1 MSKIGTWILEQ
12 EQLTE
17 TYQKFNHDAERN
29 ELNEKYDEYLL
40 FGHRN
45 YFGSLNDL
53 VCRYE
58 GEEQHPSTYDIRV
71 FEEGVEQ
78 C

>member
-1 MSKIGTWILEQ
+1 MEQ

-40 FGHRN
+40 LGHRN

-58 GEEQHPSTYDIRV
+58 GEEQHPSTHYSQYFAEDFI
-71 FEEGVEQ
+71 
-78 C
+78 

>member
-29 ELNEKYDEYLL
+29 ELNERYDEYLL
-40 FGHRN
+40 LGHRH
-45 YFGSLNDL
+45 YFGSINDL

-58 GEEQHPSTYDIRV
+58 GEEQHPSTYDPRV

>member
-17 TYQKFNHDAERN
+17 TYKKFNHDTDKE
-29 ELNEKYDEYLL
+29 ELNERYHEYMLL
-40 FGHRN
+40 GHRN
-45 YFGSLNDL
+45 KFGSLNDL

-58 GEEQHPSTYDIRV
+58 DEEQHPSTYNTRDFAEDV
-71 FEEGVEQ
+71 G
-78 C
+78 